1 MSGRNRQLLALA
13 AAGIAAAL
21 QGTFVASAAAEADA
35 NDTARAKVKIAASHY
50 GDMLAPTMMKQY
62 VGEHPGLGY
71 EVKYIEPD
79 TPAEKAADLVLLIR
93 VSEAGIREW
102 TTRGYVEAHSG
113 TAIGH
118 NSFCVV
124 VDPRCPLKEMS
135 LADLKAVL
143 GGSVTSWDHFGLP
156 AKPLELLCD
165 SWASQ
170 QLRSLVKLRGALKAA
185 TYPERLAL
193 AVAGNPDAIGFIDS
207 RQWLPNT
214 GLRIVR
220 ITPDSPKETVAF
232 DNRLSILH
240 RPDADVQVRALA
252 GFLWECLRDGRAT
265 DLPAWA
271 KACEAPPREMTWPAP
286 SGAAFDK
293 PVDGAAACLPIQSRL
308 RYHVTISPQCVKQ
321 YEAELDEALA
331 ASSRL
336 MVVNR
341 SKLRE
346 VLAERRLAFIC
357 GGNDGQARKL
367 LMADVVVEPTLVDDD
382 HHAYLSIQAIH
393 VPTGSLLG
401 QMKLAIDPDRTGK
414 FDLDL
419 PGRIAAWWPG
429 VLANLHRVRTLAIVS
444 VRAAGQGPDSLRQAR
459 RLKEQISQSLA
470 QDGHCYA
477 AAFQVTVNSQTE
489 MLMRAMGLAAAPAA
503 DRTVAFDYIL
513 EARLLSDRRAELRIL
528 SQAGGKQTASGTV
541 EANSPASLPA
551 EAGQWAV
558 RHGAK
563 LTRPVERGGYSP
575 APDDWFA
582 RQAVREFEAAEK
594 AGQGITAAMAK
605 LEEKDPKR
613 LALASELVR
622 PYLAA
627 WHLDPT
633 NEAISYRVLELKS
646 RYRYDDIPEA
656 TLLTE
661 AAGRYI
667 MTFPNSK
674 RPLSHLAPW
683 MYWGLVRHF
692 SGGAG
697 DGFRRTGFPEFIEK
711 SQFLQ
716 ADTESRLQA
725 YRVLAEWIIPASRRF
740 KPAEVRFE
748 FPIYFMDHYYL
759 TLMDYLDMTKAT
771 DERIAQV
778 VATWA
783 QRYDGSPAVLPPSE
797 FLRLGLAIRKGD
809 KRGALGLLAKMIE
822 SRPDPADAFWTFLD
836 RSCVSD
842 LLAQIDQD
850 FSVAARKWLE
860 GKMTTEQLSQ
870 EVQQRLG
877 ALQGGTTSGPGV
889 NVKKGA

>member
-1 MSGRNRQLLALA
+1 MSGLL
-13 AAGIAAAL
+13 
-21 QGTFVASAAAEADA
+21 ASAAVL
-35 NDTARAKVKIAASHY
+35 TAGAAWCLGQETVKPVDPSPPARLNIAASHY
-50 GDMLAPTMMKQY
+50 GNILAPTMMKQY
-62 VGEHPGLGY
+62 LREHPALGY
-71 EVKYIEPD
+71 EIKYIEPN

-93 VSEAGIREW
+93 VSEAEIHDW
-102 TTRGYVEAHSG
+102 TARGYVEAHTG
-113 TAIGH
+113 TVIGH

-143 GGSVTSWDHFGLP
+143 GGSVTSWDRFGLP
-156 AKPLELLCD
+156 TKPLELLCD
-165 SWASQ
+165 SWAAH
-170 QLRSLVKLRGALKAA
+170 QLNSLVKLRSALKAA
-185 TYPERLAL
+185 TYPEQLAL
-193 AVAGNPDAIGFIDS
+193 AVAGNPDAIGFVDS

-220 ITPDSPKETVAF
+220 VTPGSPKETVAF
-232 DNRLSILH
+232 DNRSSILH
-240 RPDADVQVRALA
+240 RPDADAQVRTLA
-252 GFLWECLRDGRAT
+252 GFLWECLCDGRAT

-271 KACEAPPREMTWPAP
+271 KVCEVPPREMTWPAP
-286 SGAAFDK
+286 SGPAFDK
-293 PVDGAAACLPIQSRL
+293 PIDGAAACLPIQSRL

-336 MVVNR
+336 FVLNR

-357 GGNDGQARKL
+357 GGDGEADQARKL
-367 LMADVVVEPTLVDDD
+367 LMADVLVEPTLVDDD
-382 HHAYLSIQAIH
+382 HHAYLSTQAIH

-401 QMKLAIDPDRTGK
+401 QMKLAIDPNRTGK

-419 PGRIAAWWPG
+419 PVRIAAWWPG

-444 VRAAGQGPDSLRQAR
+444 VRAAGQEPDSLRHAL
-459 RLKEQISQSLA
+459 RLKDQISQALA

-503 DRTVAFDYIL
+503 DRMVAFDYIL

-528 SQAGGKQTASGTV
+528 SQAGGKETARGTI
-541 EANSPASLPA
+541 EADSPTSLPA

-558 RHGAK
+558 QHAAK

-575 APDDWFA
+575 GPDDWFA
-582 RQAVREFEAAEK
+582 RQAVREFNAAEK
-594 AGQGITAAMAK
+594 AGQGIAAAMAK
-605 LEEKDPKR
+605 LEEKEPRR
-613 LALASELVR
+613 LAMASEVVR

-633 NEAISYRVLELKS
+633 NEAISYRVLELAS
-646 RYRYDDIPEA
+646 RYGDLDIPEA
-656 TLLTE
+656 TILTE

-674 RPLSHLAPW
+674 RPLSHLAPS
-683 MYWGLVRHF
+683 MCCGLVRHF

-697 DGFRRTGFPEFIEK
+697 DGLRRTGFPELIEK
-711 SQFLQ
+711 DQFRQ
-716 ADTESRLQA
+716 ADTEASLQA
-725 YRVLAEWIIPASRRF
+725 FRVLAEWIVPASRRF

-748 FPIYFMDHYYL
+748 LPIYFMDHYYL

-771 DERIAQV
+771 DERIDQV

-783 QRYDGSPAVLPPSE
+783 QRYDGSPAALPPSE
-797 FLRLGLAIRKGD
+797 FLRLDLAVRKGD
-809 KRGALGLLAKMIE
+809 KRGALSLLAKMIE
-822 SRPDPADAFWTFLD
+822 SHPNPAEAFWTFLNLSRVNSLVAQPD
-836 RSCVSD
+836 RD
-842 LLAQIDQD
+842 LPSAAQ
-850 FSVAARKWLE
+850 KWRE
-860 GKMTTEQLSQ
+860 GKMTTEQLKQ

-877 ALQGGTTSGPGV
+877 ALRDGATSGPGV
-889 NVKKGA
+889 TVKKDQ

>member
-1 MSGRNRQLLALA
+1 MLGLL
-13 AAGIAAAL
+13 
-21 QGTFVASAAAEADA
+21 ASAAVLAAGAGWCPGRETEEPVDPSRP
-35 NDTARAKVKIAASHY
+35 ARLNIAASHY

-62 VGEHPGLGY
+62 VREHPGLAY
-71 EVKYIEPD
+71 EIKYIEPN

-93 VSEAGIREW
+93 VSEAAVRDW

-143 GGSVTSWDHFGLP
+143 GGSVTSWDHFGRG

-165 SWASQ
+165 SWAVH
-170 QLRSLVKLRGALKAA
+170 QLRSLVKLRGVLKQA

-193 AVAGNPDAIGFIDS
+193 AVAGNPDAIGFIDA

-220 ITPDSPKETVAF
+220 ITPGPPGETVAF

-240 RPDADVQVRALA
+240 RPDADAQVRALA
-252 GFLWECLRDGRAT
+252 GFFWECLRDGRAT

-293 PVDGAAACLPIQSRL
+293 PMDGAAACLPIQSRL

-336 MVVNR
+336 FVLNR
-341 SKLRE
+341 GKLRE
-346 VLAERRLAFIC
+346 ILAERRLSFIC
-357 GGNDGQARKL
+357 GGNDDQAPKL
-367 LMADVVVEPTLVDDD
+367 LMADVLVEPTLVDDD
-382 HHAYLSIQAIH
+382 HHAYLSTQAIH

-444 VRAAGQGPDSLRQAR
+444 VRAAGQGPDSPRQAL
-459 RLKEQISQSLA
+459 RLKDQISQALA

-528 SQAGGKQTASGTV
+528 SQAGRKETARGTV
-541 EANSPASLPA
+541 EADSPASLPV

-558 RHGAK
+558 RHAAK

-575 APDDWFA
+575 GPDDWFA

-594 AGQGITAAMAK
+594 AGQALESAMAK
-605 LEEKDPKR
+605 LEEKDPRR

-633 NEAISYRVLELKS
+633 NEAISYRVLELAS
-646 RYRYDDIPEA
+646 RYGYDDIPEA
-656 TLLTE
+656 TILTE

-674 RPLSHLAPW
+674 RYLTSLAPW
-683 MYWGLVRHF
+683 MYYGLLRHF

-711 SQFLQ
+711 SQFVQ
-716 ADTESRLQA
+716 ADTEARLQA

-740 KPAEVRFE
+740 KPAEVRFK

-771 DERIAQV
+771 DERIDQV

-783 QRYDGSPAVLPPSE
+783 RNYDTSPTVLPPSE

-822 SRPDPADAFWTFLD
+822 SHPDPADRFWTFLD
-836 RSCVSD
+836 RSCVRD
-842 LLAQIDQD
+842 LIAQIDRD
-850 FSVAARKWLE
+850 LPVAAQKWRE
-860 GKMTTEQLSQ
+860 GKMATEQLKQ

-877 ALQGGTTSGPGV
+877 ALRGGATSGPGA
-889 NVKKGA
+889 NVTKDP